1 MKKLLKLLFILAA
14 LAVLARAMRDRML
27 PAPEAPTSAAPP
39 FRPAPSGDSAAATT
53 PKGQGAKPAT
63 TSPTMP
69 GADDLT
75 AINGI
80 GPAFAKR
87 LAEIGITTFAE
98 LATSN
103 AVDVSNQIDVPV
115 SRVEDWIGQAA
126 DRTS

>member
-1 MKKLLKLLFILAA
+1 
-14 LAVLARAMRDRML
+14 
-27 PAPEAPTSAAPP
+27 
-39 FRPAPSGDSAAATT
+39 
-53 PKGQGAKPAT
+53 
-63 TSPTMP
+63 MP